1 MNAIAQTEFNPSL
14 AVINGTIKTTSLK
27 VAEHFGKQHKSV
39 LRSIN
44 NLECSTDFIERN
56 FAPIQFDVEVGFGIR
71 KDTAYEMTK
80 DGFTFLAMGFTG
92 KEAAKWKEAYINA
105 FNKMAEQL
113 SSNPVQLE
121 PKTITKAQQGIL
133 FNVVAGKSDHSGKS
147 RSYYWSRFANHFKL
161 ASYKDLRAELF
172 DEAHHYLQG
181 LEGEEM
187 LYITISELNR
197 VVDSNIK
204 RAIEGQ
210 LVEKQSKNS
219 LTIDMRFPEGMRTMN
234 MQFETSEFQHGR
246 WLVSLMDGN
255 LSIQAMPNDVLCLTT
270 DKWIDYMTQERGY
283 VVGKKL
289 N

>member
-1 MNAIAQTEFNPSL
+1 MNAVLQTEFNPSL

-39 LRSIN
+39 LRSIK
-44 NLECSTDFIERN
+44 NLECSQDFHRLN
-56 FAPIQFDVEVGFGIR
+56 FAPMLIDVEIGQGAIR
-71 KDTAYEMTK
+71 KDPAYEMTK

-121 PKTITKAQQGIL
+121 PKTKKALPNGLTLEQQDCIKAL
-133 FNVVAGKSDHSGKS
+133 VRQRV
-147 RSYYWSRFANHFKL
+147 
-161 ASYKDLRAELF
+161 AELPKDKQAKAAITCWSSIKSKYGKTYKAVEPEHF
-172 DEAHHYLQG
+172 TNIVSLLG
-181 LEGEEM
+181 RLPLEGE
-187 LYITISELNR
+187 
-197 VVDSNIK
+197 
-204 RAIEGQ
+204 
-210 LVEKQSKNS
+210 LVEKPKQDA
-219 LTIDMRFPEGMRTMN
+219 LTINLKFPDGMRTMT
-234 MQFETSEFQHGR
+234 MKFETSEFQHGR